1 MRTPY
6 ISGYETLYSVM
17 SDSAFIKMQGLGND
31 FVIID
36 CRVAPVHLTPEK
48 VRLISDRHTGVGCD
62 QLILIEP
69 STTAD
74 VFMRIHNANGGEV
87 EACGNATRCVAKL
100 LFGEA
105 ERDSVIIETLGG
117 MLHATANENG
127 QIAVD
132 MGPPKFYWQD
142 IPLSEKHD
150 TLHLPI
156 DFGGLEKPT
165 AVNMGNPHCVFFV
178 SNIEA
183 VDLPALGPLLENH
196 PLFPEHANI
205 GIAKQLDDKTIRLRV
220 WERGAGITKACGTG
234 ACAAAVAGARLGLTE
249 RSASVRLDG
258 GTLQIDWLQDDHVWM
273 TGPAQI
279 SFHGELDLLALNKGL
294 N

>member
-1 MRTPY
+1 
-6 ISGYETLYSVM
+6 M
-17 SDSAFIKMQGLGND
+17 SDTAFIKMHGIGND

-36 CRVAPVHLTPEK
+36 CRAAPVQLTSET
-48 VRLISDRHTGVGCD
+48 VRFISDRHTGVGCD

-69 STTAD
+69 SATSD
-74 VFMRIHNANGGEV
+74 VFMRIYNANGGEV

-100 LFGEA
+100 LSIET
-105 ERDSVIIETLGG
+105 EKDCVIIETLGG
-117 MLHATANENG
+117 MLRAVANENG

-156 DFGGLEKPT
+156 AVEGFEKPT

-178 SNIEA
+178 TNTEA
-183 VDLPALGPLLENH
+183 IDLPALGPLLEKH

-205 GIAKQLDDKTIRLRV
+205 GFAEQLDDNKIRLRV

-249 RSASVRLDG
+249 RSASVKLDG

-279 SFHGELDLLALNKGL
+279 SFHGKLDLLALNKGL
-294 N
+294 G

>member
-1 MRTPY
+1 
-6 ISGYETLYSVM
+6 M
-17 SDSAFIKMQGLGND
+17 SDTAFIKMHGLGND

-36 CRVAPVHLTPEK
+36 CRAAPVQLTSET
-48 VRLISDRHTGVGCD
+48 VRLISDRNTGVGCD
-62 QLILIEP
+62 QLILIE
-69 STTAD
+69 SSATSD

-100 LFGEA
+100 LFSEA
-105 ERDSVIIETLGG
+105 EKDSVIIETLGG
-117 MLHATANENG
+117 RLRATANENG
-127 QIAVD
+127 QITVD

-156 DFGGLEKPT
+156 AVEGFEKPT

-178 SNIEA
+178 TNTEA
-183 VDLPALGPLLENH
+183 IDLPALGPLLEKH
-196 PLFPEHANI
+196 PLFPAHANI
-205 GIAKQLDDKTIRLRV
+205 GFAEQLDDNKIRLRV

-249 RSASVRLDG
+249 RSASVKLDG

-279 SFHGELDLLALNKGL
+279 SFHGKLDLLALNKGL
-294 N
+294 D

>member
-1 MRTPY
+1 
-6 ISGYETLYSVM
+6 M
-17 SDSAFIKMQGLGND
+17 SDTAFIKMHGLGND

-36 CRVAPVHLTPEK
+36 CRAAPVQLTSET

-62 QLILIEP
+62 QLILIE
-69 STTAD
+69 SSATSD

-100 LFGEA
+100 LFSEA
-105 ERDSVIIETLGG
+105 EKDSVIIETLGG
-117 MLHATANENG
+117 KLRATANEDG
-127 QIAVD
+127 QITVN

-156 DFGGLEKPT
+156 AVEGFEKPT

-178 SNIEA
+178 TNTEA
-183 VDLPALGPLLENH
+183 IDLPALGPLLEKH
-196 PLFPEHANI
+196 PLFPAHANI
-205 GIAKQLDDKTIRLRV
+205 GFAEQLDDNKIRLRV

-249 RSASVRLDG
+249 RSASVKLDG

-279 SFHGELDLLALNKGL
+279 SFHGKLDLLALNKGL
-294 N
+294 D

>member
-105 ERDSVIIETLGG
+105 ERDSVIIETLAG

-156 DFGGLEKPT
+156 DFDGLEKPT

-183 VDLPALGPLLENH
+183 VDLPALGPQLEKH

-205 GIAKQLDDKTIRLRV
+205 GIAEQLDDKTIRLRV

-234 ACAAAVAGARLGLTE
+234 ACAAAVAGAKLGLTE

>member
-1 MRTPY
+1 
-6 ISGYETLYSVM
+6 M
-17 SDSAFIKMQGLGND
+17 SDTAFIKMHGLGND

-36 CRVAPVHLTPEK
+36 CRAAPVQLTSET
-48 VRLISDRHTGVGCD
+48 VRLISDRNTGVGCD
-62 QLILIEP
+62 QLILIE
-69 STTAD
+69 SSATSD

-100 LFGEA
+100 LFSEA
-105 ERDSVIIETLGG
+105 EKDSVIIETLGG
-117 MLHATANENG
+117 RLRATANENG
-127 QIAVD
+127 QITVD
-132 MGPPKFYWQD
+132 MGHPKFYWQD

-156 DFGGLEKPT
+156 AVEGFEKPT

-178 SNIEA
+178 TNTEA
-183 VDLPALGPLLENH
+183 IDLPALGPLLEKH
-196 PLFPEHANI
+196 PLFPAHANI
-205 GIAKQLDDKTIRLRV
+205 GFAEQLDDNKIRLRV

-249 RSASVRLDG
+249 RSASVKLDG

-279 SFHGELDLLALNKGL
+279 SFHGKLDLLALNKGL
-294 N
+294 D

>member
-105 ERDSVIIETLGG
+105 ERDSVIIETLAG

-156 DFGGLEKPT
+156 DFDGLEKPT

-183 VDLPALGPLLENH
+183 VDLPALGPQLEKH

-205 GIAKQLDDKTIRLRV
+205 GIAEQLDDKTIRLRV

-234 ACAAAVAGARLGLTE
+234 ACAAAVAGAKLGLTE

-258 GTLQIDWLQDDHVWM
+258 GTLQIDWLQNDHVWM

-279 SFHGELDLLALNKGL
+279 SFHGKLDLLALNKGL

>member
-1 MRTPY
+1 
-6 ISGYETLYSVM
+6 M
-17 SDSAFIKMQGLGND
+17 SDTAFIKMHGLGND

-36 CRVAPVHLTPEK
+36 CRAAPVQLTSET

-62 QLILIEP
+62 QLILIE
-69 STTAD
+69 SSATSD

-100 LFGEA
+100 LFSEA
-105 ERDSVIIETLGG
+105 EKDSVIIETLGG
-117 MLHATANENG
+117 KLRATANENG
-127 QIAVD
+127 QITVN

-156 DFGGLEKPT
+156 AVEGFEKPT

-178 SNIEA
+178 TNTESI
-183 VDLPALGPLLENH
+183 DLPALGPLLEKH

-205 GIAKQLDDKTIRLRV
+205 GFAEQLDDNKIRLRV

-249 RSASVRLDG
+249 RSASVKLDG
-258 GTLQIDWLQDDHVWM
+258 GTLQIDWRQDDHVWM
-273 TGPAQI
+273 TGPAKI
-279 SFHGELDLLALNKGL
+279 SFHGKLDLLALNKGL
-294 N
+294 D

>member
-36 CRVAPVHLTPEK
+36 CRVAPVQLTPEK
-48 VRLISDRHTGVGCD
+48 VRLISDRHSGVGCD

-117 MLHATANENG
+117 MLHATASENG

-156 DFGGLEKPT
+156 DFDGLEKPT

-183 VDLPALGPLLENH
+183 VDLPAVGPLLEKH

-234 ACAAAVAGARLGLTE
+234 ACAAAVAGAKLGLTE

-279 SFHGELDLLALNKGL
+279 SFHGKLDLLALNKGL

>member
-1 MRTPY
+1 
-6 ISGYETLYSVM
+6 M
-17 SDSAFIKMQGLGND
+17 SDTAFIKMHGLGND

-36 CRVAPVHLTPEK
+36 CRAAPVQLTSET
-48 VRLISDRHTGVGCD
+48 VRLISDRNTGVGCD
-62 QLILIEP
+62 QLILIE
-69 STTAD
+69 SSATSD

-100 LFGEA
+100 LFSEA
-105 ERDSVIIETLGG
+105 EKDSVIIETLGG
-117 MLHATANENG
+117 RLRATANENG
-127 QIAVD
+127 QITVD
-132 MGPPKFYWQD
+132 MGHPKFYWQD

-156 DFGGLEKPT
+156 AVEGFEKPT

-178 SNIEA
+178 TNTEA
-183 VDLPALGPLLENH
+183 IDLPALGPLLEKH

-205 GIAKQLDDKTIRLRV
+205 GFAEQLDDNKIRLRV

-249 RSASVRLDG
+249 RSASVKLDG

-279 SFHGELDLLALNKGL
+279 SFHGKLDLLALNKGL
-294 N
+294 D

>member
-6 ISGYETLYSVM
+6 ITGYETLYSVM

-36 CRVAPVHLTPEK
+36 CRDAPVQLTSEK

-156 DFGGLEKPT
+156 DFDGLEKPT

-183 VDLPALGPLLENH
+183 IDLPAVGPLLEKH

-205 GIAKQLDDKTIRLRV
+205 GIAEQLDDKTIRLRV

-234 ACAAAVAGARLGLTE
+234 ACAAAVAGAKLGLTE

-258 GTLQIDWLQDDHVWM
+258 GTLRIDWLQDDHVWM

-279 SFHGELDLLALNKGL
+279 SFHGKLDLLALNKGP

>member
-1 MRTPY
+1 MH
-6 ISGYETLYSVM
+6 
-17 SDSAFIKMQGLGND
+17 GLGND

-36 CRVAPVHLTPEK
+36 CRAAPVQLTSET

-62 QLILIEP
+62 QLILIE
-69 STTAD
+69 SSATSD

-100 LFGEA
+100 LFSEA
-105 ERDSVIIETLGG
+105 EKDSVIIETLGG
-117 MLHATANENG
+117 RLRATANENG
-127 QIAVD
+127 QITVD

-156 DFGGLEKPT
+156 AVEGFEKPT

-178 SNIEA
+178 TNTEA
-183 VDLPALGPLLENH
+183 IDLPALGPLLEKH

-205 GIAKQLDDKTIRLRV
+205 GFAEQLDDNKIRLRV

-249 RSASVRLDG
+249 RSASVKLDG

-279 SFHGELDLLALNKGL
+279 SFHGKLDLLALNKGL
-294 N
+294 G

>member
-1 MRTPY
+1 
-6 ISGYETLYSVM
+6 M
-17 SDSAFIKMQGLGND
+17 SDTAFIKMHGLGND

-36 CRVAPVHLTPEK
+36 CRAAPVQLTSET

-62 QLILIEP
+62 QLILIE
-69 STTAD
+69 SSATSD

-100 LFGEA
+100 LFSEA
-105 ERDSVIIETLGG
+105 EKDSVIIETFGG
-117 MLHATANENG
+117 RLRATANENG
-127 QIAVD
+127 QITVD
-132 MGPPKFYWQD
+132 MGHPKFYWQD

-156 DFGGLEKPT
+156 AVEGFEKPT

-178 SNIEA
+178 TNTEA
-183 VDLPALGPLLENH
+183 IDLPALGPLLEKH

-205 GIAKQLDDKTIRLRV
+205 GFAEQLDDNKIRLRV

-249 RSASVRLDG
+249 RSASVKLDG

-279 SFHGELDLLALNKGL
+279 SFHGKLDLLALNKGL
-294 N
+294 D

>member
-105 ERDSVIIETLGG
+105 ERDSVIIETLAG

-183 VDLPALGPLLENH
+183 VDLPAVGPLLEKH

-234 ACAAAVAGARLGLTE
+234 ACAAAVAGAKLGLTE

>member
-1 MRTPY
+1 
-6 ISGYETLYSVM
+6 M
-17 SDSAFIKMQGLGND
+17 SDTAFIKMHGLGND

-36 CRVAPVHLTPEK
+36 CRAAPVQLTSET
-48 VRLISDRHTGVGCD
+48 VRLISDRNTGVGCD
-62 QLILIEP
+62 QLILIE
-69 STTAD
+69 SSATSD

-100 LFGEA
+100 LFSEA
-105 ERDSVIIETLGG
+105 EKDSVIIETLGG
-117 MLHATANENG
+117 RLRATANENG
-127 QIAVD
+127 QITVD
-132 MGPPKFYWQD
+132 MGHPKFYWQD

-156 DFGGLEKPT
+156 AVDGLEKPT

-178 SNIEA
+178 TNTEA
-183 VDLPALGPLLENH
+183 IDLTALGPLLEKH

-205 GIAKQLDDKTIRLRV
+205 GFAEQLDDNKIRLRV

-249 RSASVRLDG
+249 RSASVKLDG

-279 SFHGELDLLALNKGL
+279 SFHGKLDLLALNKGL
-294 N
+294 D

>member
-1 MRTPY
+1 
-6 ISGYETLYSVM
+6 M
-17 SDSAFIKMQGLGND
+17 SDTAFIKMHGLGND

-36 CRVAPVHLTPEK
+36 CRAAPVQLTSEK

-62 QLILIEP
+62 QLILIE
-69 STTAD
+69 SSANSD

-100 LFGEA
+100 LFSEA
-105 ERDSVIIETLGG
+105 EKDSVIIETLGG
-117 MLHATANENG
+117 RLRATANENG
-127 QIAVD
+127 QITVN

-156 DFGGLEKPT
+156 AVEDFEKPT

-178 SNIEA
+178 TNTEA
-183 VDLPALGPLLENH
+183 IDLPALGPLLEKH

-205 GIAKQLDDKTIRLRV
+205 GFAEQLDDNKIRLRV

-249 RSASVRLDG
+249 RSASVKLDG
-258 GTLQIDWLQDDHVWM
+258 GTLQIDWRQDDHVWM

-279 SFHGELDLLALNKGL
+279 SFHGKLDLLALNKGL
-294 N
+294 G

>member
-105 ERDSVIIETLGG
+105 ERDSVIIETLAG

>member
-1 MRTPY
+1 
-6 ISGYETLYSVM
+6 M
-17 SDSAFIKMQGLGND
+17 SDTAFIKMHGLGND

-36 CRVAPVHLTPEK
+36 CRAAPVQLTSET

-62 QLILIEP
+62 QLILIE
-69 STTAD
+69 SSATSD

-100 LFGEA
+100 LFSEA
-105 ERDSVIIETLGG
+105 EKDSVIIETLGG
-117 MLHATANENG
+117 KLRATANKNG
-127 QIAVD
+127 QITVD

-156 DFGGLEKPT
+156 AVEGFEKPT

-178 SNIEA
+178 TNTEA
-183 VDLPALGPLLENH
+183 IDLPALGSLLEKH

-205 GIAKQLDDKTIRLRV
+205 GFAEQLDDNKIRLRV

-249 RSASVRLDG
+249 RSASVKLDG
-258 GTLQIDWLQDDHVWM
+258 GTLQIDWRQDDHVWM

-279 SFHGELDLLALNKGL
+279 SFHGKLDLLALNKGL
-294 N
+294 D

>member
-1 MRTPY
+1 
-6 ISGYETLYSVM
+6 M
-17 SDSAFIKMQGLGND
+17 SDTAFIKMHGLGND

-36 CRVAPVHLTPEK
+36 CRAAPVQLTSET
-48 VRLISDRHTGVGCD
+48 VRLISDRNTGVGCD
-62 QLILIEP
+62 QLILIE
-69 STTAD
+69 SSATSD

-100 LFGEA
+100 LFSEA
-105 ERDSVIIETLGG
+105 EKDSVIIETLGG
-117 MLHATANENG
+117 KLRATANENG
-127 QIAVD
+127 QITVN

-156 DFGGLEKPT
+156 AVEDFEKPT

-178 SNIEA
+178 TNTEA
-183 VDLPALGPLLENH
+183 IDLPALGPLLEKH

-205 GIAKQLDDKTIRLRV
+205 GFAEQLDDNKIRLRV

-249 RSASVRLDG
+249 RSASVKLDG
-258 GTLQIDWLQDDHVWM
+258 GTLQIDWRQDDHVWM

-279 SFHGELDLLALNKGL
+279 SFHGKLDLLALNKGL
-294 N
+294 D

>member
-1 MRTPY
+1 
-6 ISGYETLYSVM
+6 M
-17 SDSAFIKMQGLGND
+17 SDTAFIKMHGLGND

-36 CRVAPVHLTPEK
+36 CRAAPVQLTSET

-62 QLILIEP
+62 QLILIE
-69 STTAD
+69 SSATSD

-100 LFGEA
+100 LFSEA
-105 ERDSVIIETLGG
+105 EKDSVIIETLGG
-117 MLHATANENG
+117 KLRATANKNG
-127 QIAVD
+127 QITVD

-156 DFGGLEKPT
+156 AVEGFEKPT

-178 SNIEA
+178 TNTEA
-183 VDLPALGPLLENH
+183 IDLPALGSLLEKH

-205 GIAKQLDDKTIRLRV
+205 GFAEQLDDNKIRLRV

-249 RSASVRLDG
+249 RSASVKLDG

-279 SFHGELDLLALNKGL
+279 SFHGKLDLLALNKGL
-294 N
+294 D